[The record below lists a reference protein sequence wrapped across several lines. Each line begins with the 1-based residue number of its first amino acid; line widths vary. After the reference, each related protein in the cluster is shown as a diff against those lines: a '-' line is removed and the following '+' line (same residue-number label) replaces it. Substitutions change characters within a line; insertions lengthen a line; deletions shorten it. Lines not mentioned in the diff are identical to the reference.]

1 MNDAYSGTGLL
12 DGTAY
17 PVGATF
23 AGGDATYGGLGA
35 TALEPPPAL
44 PVPDAVA
51 AAPAPTLETR
61 LFDGG
66 FITGGQLEEIVREQS
81 LSGRSAEEIVRE
93 RGYVAP
99 GVVDRLLGRVPP
111 PEIGSFELVP
121 PAPAPATE
129 LPAVGVADPLPVPA
143 EPEPAPASPAPP
155 KLAFDLAVTLRCGAA
170 LTAAHG
176 SLEAAQEA
184 ACTLVAASA
193 DEWLSFGSGYLRGGE
208 AVAVEIRPRLLS

>member
-35 TALEPPPAL
+35 TALEPRAGAL
-44 PVPDAVA
+44 DAVA

-66 FITGGQLEEIVREQS
+66 FITGEQLEEIVREQS

-93 RGYVAP
+93 RGYAAP

-184 ACTLVAASA
+184 ACTLVAAGA